1 MIILYYGTIWIFY
14 VTFKRRIDP
23 DSTLNPKIIVSGII
37 GGFAIVILAIA
48 YSGTSIIDDT
58 AEGGFLGSPSGS
70 APEILPL
77 IIALEDIEILDVDER
92 VAYIEVS
99 FKVTNPNYKSVL
111 LEMIRYSVFEDG
123 TKIGTKS
130 IGDRAAPGGL
140 VSASNYFTILNDRPS
155 IIKDEFTIM
164 NDGNIP
170 EIWSALENDSANWRI
185 TGDAFY
191 NLSSMTSGG
200 ENELKFDFVR

>member
-1 MIILYYGTIWIFY
+1 MALYGFFML
-14 VTFKRRIDP
+14 TFKRRIN
-23 DSTLNPKIIVSGII
+23 SKKTLNPKNMVGGVIGALMII
-37 GGFAIVILAIA
+37 ILVVA

-58 AEGGFLGSPSGS
+58 SEGGFLASPSES
-70 APEILPL
+70 TPAILPL
-77 IIALEDIEILDVDER
+77 IIDLENIEILDIDEK
-92 VAYIEVS
+92 VAHIEIS

-111 LEMIRYSVFEDG
+111 LEMIRYNVFEDG

-130 IGDRAAPGGL
+130 IGDRGAPGGL

-170 EIWSALENDSANWRI
+170 EIWSALESNSPNWRI

-200 ENELKFDFVR
+200 ENEIKFDFVR

>member
-1 MIILYYGTIWIFY
+1 MALYGFFML
-14 VTFKRRIDP
+14 TFKRRIN
-23 DSTLNPKIIVSGII
+23 SKKTLNPKIMVGGVIGALMII
-37 GGFAIVILAIA
+37 ILVVA

-58 AEGGFLGSPSGS
+58 SEGGFLASPSES
-70 APEILPL
+70 TPAILPL
-77 IIALEDIEILDVDER
+77 IIDLENIEILDIDEK
-92 VAYIEVS
+92 VAHIEIS

-111 LEMIRYSVFEDG
+111 LEMIRYNVFEDG

-130 IGDRAAPGGL
+130 IGDRGAPGGL
-140 VSASNYFTILNDRPS
+140 VAASNYFTILNDRPS

-170 EIWSALENDSANWRI
+170 EIWSALESNSPNWRI

-200 ENELKFDFVR
+200 ENEIQFDFVR

>member
-1 MIILYYGTIWIFY
+1 MALYGFFML
-14 VTFKRRIDP
+14 TFKRRIN
-23 DSTLNPKIIVSGII
+23 SKKTLNPKIMVGGVIGALMII
-37 GGFAIVILAIA
+37 ILVVA

-58 AEGGFLGSPSGS
+58 SEGGFLASPSES
-70 APEILPL
+70 TPAILPL
-77 IIALEDIEILDVDER
+77 IIDLENIEILDIDEK
-92 VAYIEVS
+92 VAHIEIS

-111 LEMIRYSVFEDG
+111 LEMIRYNVFEDG

-130 IGDRAAPGGL
+130 IGDRGAPGGL
-140 VSASNYFTILNDRPS
+140 VAASNYFTILNDRPS

-170 EIWSALENDSANWRI
+170 EIWSALESNSPNWRI

-200 ENELKFDFVR
+200 ENEIEFDFVR

>member
-1 MIILYYGTIWIFY
+1 MALYGFFML
-14 VTFKRRIDP
+14 TFKRRIN
-23 DSTLNPKIIVSGII
+23 SKKTLNPKIMVGGVIGALMII
-37 GGFAIVILAIA
+37 ILVVA

-58 AEGGFLGSPSGS
+58 SEGGFLASPSES
-70 APEILPL
+70 TPAILPL
-77 IIALEDIEILDVDER
+77 IIDLENIEILDIDEK
-92 VAYIEVS
+92 VAHIEIS

-111 LEMIRYSVFEDG
+111 LEMIRYNVFEDG

-130 IGDRAAPGGL
+130 IGDRGAPGGL
-140 VSASNYFTILNDRPS
+140 VAASNYFTILSDRPS

-170 EIWSALENDSANWRI
+170 EIWSALESNSPNWRI

-200 ENELKFDFVR
+200 ENEIKFDFVR

>member
-1 MIILYYGTIWIFY
+1 MVGGVIGALMII
-14 VTFKRRIDP
+14 
-23 DSTLNPKIIVSGII
+23 
-37 GGFAIVILAIA
+37 ILVVA

-58 AEGGFLGSPSGS
+58 SEGGFLASPSES
-70 APEILPL
+70 TPAILPL
-77 IIALEDIEILDVDER
+77 IIDLENIEILDIDEK
-92 VAYIEVS
+92 VAHIEIS

-111 LEMIRYSVFEDG
+111 LEMIRYNVFEDG

-130 IGDRAAPGGL
+130 IGDRGAPGGL

-170 EIWSALENDSANWRI
+170 EIWSALESNSPNWRI
-185 TGDAFY
+185 SGDAFY

-200 ENELKFDFVR
+200 ENEIKFDFVL

>member
-1 MIILYYGTIWIFY
+1 M
-14 VTFKRRIDP
+14 
-23 DSTLNPKIIVSGII
+23 NPKIIISGVV
-37 GGFAIVILAIA
+37 GALLIVILAVA

-58 AEGGFLGSPSGS
+58 TEGGFLASPSDS
-70 APEILPL
+70 KPEIIPL
-77 IIALEDIEILDVDER
+77 IIDLENIEVLDVDDS
-92 VAYIEVS
+92 VAYVEIS
-99 FKVTNPNYKSVL
+99 FKITNPNYKSVL

-130 IGDRAAPGGL
+130 IGDRGAPGGL
-140 VSASNYFTILNDRPS
+140 VAASNYFTILNDRPS

-170 EIWSALENDSANWRI
+170 EIWSALENDSANWRV

-200 ENELKFDFVR
+200 ENEIKFDFVR

>member
-1 MIILYYGTIWIFY
+1 MALYGFFML
-14 VTFKRRIDP
+14 TFKRRIN
-23 DSTLNPKIIVSGII
+23 SKKILNPKIIVGGVI
-37 GGFAIVILAIA
+37 GVLVIVILVVG

-58 AEGGFLGSPSGS
+58 SEGGFLASPSES
-70 APEILPL
+70 TPAVLPL
-77 IIALEDIEILDVDER
+77 IIDLEDIEILDIDEK
-92 VAYIEVS
+92 VAYVEIS
-99 FKVTNPNYKSVL
+99 FKITNPNYKSVL

-130 IGDRAAPGGL
+130 IGDRGAPGGL
-140 VSASNYFTILNDRPS
+140 VAASNYFTILNDRPS
-155 IIKDEFTIM
+155 IIKDEFTII

-185 TGDAFY
+185 SGDAFY

-200 ENELKFDFVR
+200 ENEIKFDFVR

>member
-1 MIILYYGTIWIFY
+1 MVGGVIGALMII
-14 VTFKRRIDP
+14 
-23 DSTLNPKIIVSGII
+23 
-37 GGFAIVILAIA
+37 ILVVA

-58 AEGGFLGSPSGS
+58 SEGGFLTSPSES
-70 APEILPL
+70 TPAILPL
-77 IIALEDIEILDVDER
+77 IIDLENIEILDIDEK
-92 VAYIEVS
+92 VAHIEIS

-111 LEMIRYSVFEDG
+111 LEMIRYNVFEDG

-130 IGDRAAPGGL
+130 IGDRGAPGGL
-140 VSASNYFTILNDRPS
+140 VAASNYFTILNDRPS

-170 EIWSALENDSANWRI
+170 EIWAALESNSPNWRI

-200 ENELKFDFVR
+200 ENEIKFDFVR

>member
-1 MIILYYGTIWIFY
+1 ML
-14 VTFKRRIDP
+14 TFKRRIN
-23 DSTLNPKIIVSGII
+23 SKKTLNPKIMVGGVIGALMII
-37 GGFAIVILAIA
+37 ILVVA

-58 AEGGFLGSPSGS
+58 SEGGFLASPSES
-70 APEILPL
+70 TPAILPL
-77 IIALEDIEILDVDER
+77 IIDLENIEILDIDEK
-92 VAYIEVS
+92 VAHIEIS

-111 LEMIRYSVFEDG
+111 LEMIRYNVFEDG

-130 IGDRAAPGGL
+130 IGDRGAPGGL
-140 VSASNYFTILNDRPS
+140 VAASNYFTILNDRPS

-170 EIWSALENDSANWRI
+170 EIWSALESNSPNWRI

-200 ENELKFDFVR
+200 ENEIKFDFVR

>member
-1 MIILYYGTIWIFY
+1 MALYGFFML
-14 VTFKRRIDP
+14 TFKRRLNP
-23 DSTLNPKIIVSGII
+23 KVALNPKIIVGGVI
-37 GGFAIVILAIA
+37 GALVIVIAAIA
-48 YSGTSIIDDT
+48 FSGTSIIDDT
-58 AEGGFLGSPSGS
+58 SEGGFLASPSS
-70 APEILPL
+70 SMPEVLPL
-77 IIALEDIEILDVDER
+77 IIDLEDIEVLDIDEK
-92 VAYIEVS
+92 VAYVEIS
-99 FKVTNPNYKSVL
+99 FKITNPNYKSVL

-130 IGDRAAPGGL
+130 IGDRGAPGGL
-140 VSASNYFTILNDRPS
+140 VAASNYFTILNDRPS

-170 EIWSALENDSANWRI
+170 EIWTALENDSANWRI

>member
-1 MIILYYGTIWIFY
+1 MVGGVIGALMII
-14 VTFKRRIDP
+14 
-23 DSTLNPKIIVSGII
+23 
-37 GGFAIVILAIA
+37 ILVVA

-58 AEGGFLGSPSGS
+58 SEGGFLASPSES
-70 APEILPL
+70 TPAILPL
-77 IIALEDIEILDVDER
+77 IIDLENIEILDIDEK
-92 VAYIEVS
+92 VAHIEIS

-111 LEMIRYSVFEDG
+111 LEMIRYNVFEDG

-130 IGDRAAPGGL
+130 IGDRGAPGGL
-140 VSASNYFTILNDRPS
+140 VAASNYFTILNDRPS

-170 EIWSALENDSANWRI
+170 EIWSALEGNSPNWRI

-200 ENELKFDFVR
+200 ENEIKFDFVR